1 MEYFTRTQPVLIS
14 DKLSSTLEH
23 TIEEIRKNNPSLSH
37 NFYKNIILP
46 NKGVFIVLLIIA
58 IILLYRYFKRQEN
71 QENFEQDKP
80 NPYYANYTNFSGMD
94 SPYERIARPTFN
106 PSYPIAEQT
115 SYVNYLPDHV
125 PVNSNG
131 LWKNNVQ
138 KQSYIAPPLHD
149 DCQYSGPY
157 YRGTSTIVSDDGYQE
172 FAQANATNLDQFDE
186 LIRQNTRETF
196 IRENM
201 NLPAPFA

>member
-1 MEYFTRTQPVLIS
+1 MEYFTRSHPVLIS

-23 TIEEIRKNNPSLSH
+23 TIEEIKKNNPSISH
-37 NFYKNIILP
+37 NFYENIILP

-58 IILLYRYFKRQEN
+58 ILLLYRYFKRQEN
-71 QENFEQDKP
+71 FETDTP
-80 NPYYANYTNFSGMD
+80 NPDYANYTNFSGMD
-94 SPYERIARPTFN
+94 LPNERIARPTFN
-106 PSYPIAEQT
+106 PSYPVAEQT

-125 PVNSNG
+125 PVNVGG

-138 KQSYIAPPLHD
+138 NQSYVAPPLHD
-149 DCQYSGPY
+149 ECQYSGPY

-186 LIRQNTRETF
+186 LLRQNTRDTL